1 VDGLNRLSRS
11 FFERPTDLVAA
22 DLVGCGL
29 ITIKDGQRTGGR
41 IVETEAY
48 GGVTDLASH
57 AAIYQRSRA
66 AIMAGPAGI
75 AYVYR
80 SYGVHACF
88 NVVARET
95 GGTGAVL
102 IRAIEPIDGIDVMRK
117 RRGVEPIKLLCSGP
131 GRLTQALAVEL
142 NDDGRDVVAD
152 DTISLVGTENTPV
165 VIATA
170 RIGISRDVDRPWRF
184 CDATSPFLSR
194 PLAAEVTAASNVGLS
209 R

>member
-1 VDGLNRLSRS
+1 MDRLNRLSRG
-11 FFERPTDLVAA
+11 FFERPTELVAA

-57 AAIYQRSRA
+57 AAIYESSRA
-66 AIMAGPAGI
+66 TIMAGPAGI

-88 NVVARET
+88 NVVAREM

-102 IRAIEPIDGIDVMRK
+102 VRAIEPTDGIDVIRI
-117 RRGVEPIKLLCSGP
+117 RRGVEPIRLLCSGP
-131 GRLTQALAVEL
+131 RRLTQALAIVL

-152 DTISLVGTENTPV
+152 DTISLVATDSTPA

-184 CDATSPFLSR
+184 CDASSPFLSR
-194 PLAAEVTAASNVGLS
+194 PLAADVTAASNAGLS